1 MDPVLNRRRVIT
13 GIAALLLAGPALA
26 ARLLQ
31 TTPRQ
36 TAGPFYPA
44 ELPLDHDNN
53 LVEIQGVGQSAKGR
67 ITDLSGRL
75 LDVNDRPLDGVR
87 IEIWQ
92 CDANGRYH
100 HPRDSGGGP
109 VDENFQGFGRTVTDA
124 QGRYR
129 FRTIRPVPYPGRT
142 PHIHMA
148 VFPDGVK
155 PFITQLYVKNEPR
168 NAQDFIFNRIPAD
181 RRHLVLAEFAPAS
194 AGGATLAANFDI
206 VLGDSDGTPRA

>member
-1 MDPVLNRRRVIT
+1 MVTNLSRRRMVA
-13 GIAALLLAGPALA
+13 GIAGVLVAGVVFAG
-26 ARLLQ
+26 RLRQ
-31 TTPRQ
+31 PTPRQ
-36 TAGPFYPA
+36 TAGPFYPD

-53 LVEIQGVGQSAKGR
+53 LVEVQGASRAATGR

-75 LDVNDRPLDGVR
+75 LDVNDRPLGGVR

-181 RRHLVLAEFAPAS
+181 RRHLVLADFAPAP
-194 AGGATLAANFDI
+194 AGGAMLAANFDI
-206 VLGDSDGTPRA
+206 VLGNSDGTPRV